1 MRAPATLE
9 KGLLMTLALLL
20 LTMPGDAAT
29 PAEERARAFAQLP
42 NWTGQ
47 WEIVGVTPDAQ
58 GGYSQSLAEVVRGMR
73 KWGPPPY
80 KPDARVAFE
89 KAAAKVQEGSDAA
102 ANGTDAP
109 VAGLRAA
116 CSFGVPMLM
125 LFSPLMFE
133 VLTTPEETAMIFSGR
148 EIRHIYTDGRPH
160 TPKDELWPTPW
171 GDSIGHWEGQTLV
184 VDTIDVSSPSA
195 QDRGPS
201 IVAGGGDNDEV
212 RLIATLS
219 TEVHFIERIR
229 MLDPNH
235 LEDQMTIIDPKNFTA
250 PWHVSRQYDRVTRIH
265 RMVHEDCE
273 GEDRNPVVNGKFTVA
288 PPPPAQTSG
297 SQK

>member
-1 MRAPATLE
+1 MGVVKSVLVE
-9 KGLLMTLALLL
+9 CALLL
-20 LTMPGDAAT
+20 VTAAGVAGTPVEGAGMPAID
-29 PAEERARAFAQLP
+29 RARAFEHLP

-58 GGYSQSLAEVVRGMR
+58 GGYVQSLDEVVKGMR

-80 KPDARVAFE
+80 KPAVKIAFE
-89 KAAAKVQEGSDAA
+89 KTAAEVKKRSDAA

-109 VAGLRAA
+109 TPGLRPA

-160 TPKDELWPTPW
+160 TAKEDLWPTSW

-184 VDTIDVSSPSA
+184 IDTIEVSNPPGLGGG
-195 QDRGPS
+195 GPV
-201 IVAGGGDNDEV
+201 IIAGGGDNDEV
-212 RLIATLS
+212 ALVATLS
-219 TEVHFIERIR
+219 PEVHFIERMR
-229 MLDPNH
+229 MVDPNH

-250 PWHVSRQYDRVTRIH
+250 PWHISRQYSRVTRIH

-273 GEDRNPVVNGKFTVA
+273 GEERNPVVDGRFTIA
-288 PPPPAQTSG
+288 PPP
-297 SQK
+297 K